1 MPTLRSRPPTGRSK
15 LQVLRSEA
23 LAQLPWLVHAFSTRV
38 GGFSEV
44 YGGHA
49 LNLGF
54 TAEDERARVERNRAA
69 FFRALGTA
77 ARREGQPWPLIS
89 LRQLHSSVI
98 HAVNAAPRR
107 LLSGDGLLTSRPG
120 LLLGIGTADCL
131 PILLADKKRRAV
143 GALHAGWRG
152 TLARIAEKGVGEM
165 RRQYGSRP
173 EDLVAAI
180 GPGIHRCCYQVG
192 EEVREQFASQFAY
205 ADALFEE
212 VFDSEALHLKYPLL
226 FLNQRAPGHGEPPR
240 GLHLDLVE
248 ANRQQL
254 LEAGIA
260 EQSLTISELCTAC
273 RTDLLFSYRKER
285 GKTGRMLAV
294 IGIKEDLAIG

>member
-1 MPTLRSRPPTGRSK
+1 MPVASSRHRPS

-23 LAQLPWLVHAFSTRV
+23 LAQLPWVVHGFSTRI
-38 GGFSEV
+38 GGVSPT

-49 LNLGF
+49 LNLGY
-54 TAEDERARVERNRAA
+54 TEEDRRANVERNRAA
-69 FFRALGTA
+69 FFRELGTA
-77 ARREGQPWPLIS
+77 RRDGQAWPLIS

-98 HAVNAAPRR
+98 HAVSAAPRR
-107 LLSGDGLLTSRPG
+107 LLSGDGLLTTRRG
-120 LLLGIGTADCL
+120 LLLGIKTADCL

-173 EDLVAAI
+173 QDLVAAV
-180 GPGIHRCCYQVG
+180 GPGIHRCCYRVG

-240 GLHLDLVE
+240 SPHLDLVE
-248 ANRQQL
+248 ANRRQL
-254 LEAGIA
+254 LEAGVP
-260 EQSLTISELCTAC
+260 EENLTISELCTAC
-273 RTDLLFSYRKER
+273 RTDLLFSHRKER
-285 GKTGRMLAV
+285 GITGRMLAV
-294 IGIKEDLAIG
+294 IGIC

>member
-1 MPTLRSRPPTGRSK
+1 MPVLRSRPPTGRAK
-15 LQVLRSEA
+15 LEILRSEA
-23 LAQLPWLVHAFSTRV
+23 LSQLPWLVHGFSTRI
-38 GGFSEV
+38 GGVSEA

-49 LNLGF
+49 LNLGY
-54 TAEDERARVERNRAA
+54 TAEDSRANVERNRAA
-69 FFRALGTA
+69 FFRELGTV
-77 ARREGQPWPLIS
+77 RREGKPWAVIS
-89 LRQLHSSVI
+89 LRQIHSSAI
-98 HAVNAAPRR
+98 HAVGERPRHI
-107 LLSGDGLLTSRPG
+107 LAGDGLITTRR
-120 LLLGIGTADCL
+120 GILIGIRTADCL
-131 PILLADKKRRAV
+131 PILLADKKQRAV

-173 EDLVAAI
+173 QDLVAAI
-180 GPGIHRCCYQVG
+180 GPGIHRCCYAVG

-240 GLHLDLVE
+240 SLHLDLAE
-248 ANRQQL
+248 ANRRQL
-254 LEAGIA
+254 LEAGVP
-260 EQSLTISELCTAC
+260 EKNLTISELCTAC

-285 GKTGRMLAV
+285 GVTGRMVAV
-294 IGIKEDLAIG
+294 IGVKADLAIG